1 MTKRARSLLRT
12 PQGTEAFYLE
22 EAYRHRKL
30 TAHVEEIMY
39 RWGYLPVQTP
49 VFDFFEVYEPLFTG
63 NEERKIYRLIDREG
77 DLLMLRSD
85 ITIFLA
91 RQMGMVL
98 TEEDLPVRAC
108 YFDTILR
115 HQNAEDIS
123 KNEFFQAGAE
133 LIGTPGLRG
142 DIEIVLLMHEVLSQL
157 PLPECRIHIGSRALF
172 DACFGDLTSAEQSHV
187 RHLINVRDRTDLAA
201 ELDRLGRSA
210 AETGFLCDLFLYIG
224 NGSDLESVARTC
236 PEGALSADARRELDH
251 LGSLFGELAK
261 LGIEEKFRVDLS
273 EVGRQPY
280 YTGVVFQA
288 YMDGMDDSIAS
299 GGRYDKLMSAFGFSA
314 PSVGFSM
321 MIRKLEAVLAD
332 SSRYNVPGK
341 PLRLTDE
348 SPAEAHRKAQE
359 IRSGGRSATL

>member
-1 MTKRARSLLRT
+1 MTKRARSLLRI

-22 EAYRHRKL
+22 DAYRHRKL
-30 TAHVEEIMY
+30 TAHIEQIMY

-49 VFDFFEVYEPLFTG
+49 VFDFFEVYEPLFSG

-115 HQNAEDIS
+115 HQHAEDIS

-142 DIEIVLLMHEVLSQL
+142 DVEIVLLMHEVLSQL
-157 PLPECRIHIGSRALF
+157 PLPDCRIHIGSRALF
-172 DACFGDLTSAEQSHV
+172 DACFGDLSASEQSHV
-187 RHLINVRDRTDLAA
+187 RYLINVRDRSDLAA
-201 ELDRLGRSA
+201 ELRRLGRSA
-210 AETGFLCDLFLYIG
+210 SVAAFLCRLFLYIG
-224 NGSDLESVARTC
+224 SGSDLEAIRRTDG
-236 PEGALSADARRELDH
+236 ERLLTEDARRRLDH
-251 LGSLFGELAK
+251 LGSLFRELSEI
-261 LGIEEKFRVDLS
+261 GIEESFRVDLS

-299 GGRYDKLMSAFGFSA
+299 GGRYDSLMSAFGFSA

-321 MIRKLEAVLAD
+321 MLRKLETVLSDA
-332 SSRYNVPGK
+332 SPYNVPQK
-341 PLRLTDE
+341 PVTLDE
-348 SPAEAHRKAQE
+348 ESIAEAHRKAQE
-359 IRSGGRSATL
+359 IRAGGRSATL